1 MILTYSV
8 GPVVLIISISIK
20 LLDGD
25 LSVDLSYPYRY
36 CDILEFNFTQIQN
49 YCTKSDLLIKTQT
62 LTI

>member
-36 CDILEFNFTQIQN
+36 CDILEFYFTKIQN
-49 YCTKSDLLIKTQT
+49 FSTKSDLSIKTQT